1 MAARVHAATGV
12 DDRGVEID
20 TGALQVEQDRHR
32 VCRHARRIAFDASW
46 FASRSIDAV
55 HKPIADEKVRVERL
69 LDAEAKAA
77 ELFDEIERRAMI
89 RAGVGER
96 ELSDEIHALAAE
108 KFGVT
113 RHWHRR
119 IVRAGENTL
128 QPFQERPP
136 DRVIADDDI
145 VFLDFGPIFE
155 EWEADFG
162 RTYVLSDDPDKHAIR
177 DALPRVW
184 QAGRDYF
191 EAHPDVTG
199 AELFDF
205 VVGVA
210 DTEGFGWGSHIA
222 GHLVGEF
229 PHKKIAGTATEW
241 YIMPGSKKPMRRTD
255 PSGRRCHWI
264 LEIHLL
270 DPQRRFGGFYEQL
283 LDLP

>member
-1 MAARVHAATGV
+1 MVFSLPVSIVKVEAP
-12 DDRGVEID
+12 DD
-20 TGALQVEQDRHR
+20 
-32 VCRHARRIAFDASW
+32 
-46 FASRSIDAV
+46 
-55 HKPIADEKVRVERL
+55 VRVERL
-69 LDAEAKAA
+69 LDAQDKAA
-77 ELFDEIERRAMI
+77 QLFDEIERRAMI
-89 RAGVGER
+89 RPGVGEQT
-96 ELSDEIHALAAE
+96 LSDEIRDLAAE
-108 KFGVT
+108 MFGVT

-128 QPFQERPP
+128 QPFKEHPP
-136 DRVIADDDI
+136 DRVIGEDDI
-145 VFLDFGPIFE
+145 AFLDLGPIFE

-162 RTYVLSDDPDKHAIR
+162 RTFVLGDDPAKTALR

-191 EAHPDVTG
+191 AAHASVTG

-205 VVGVA
+205 SVEA
-210 DTEGFGWGSHIA
+210 ARAEGFGWGSHIA

-241 YIMPGSKKPMRRTD
+241 YIMPGSTKPMRRTD

-264 LEIHLL
+264 LEIHLI
-270 DPQRRFGGFYEQL
+270 DPLHRFGGFYEQL

>member
-1 MAARVHAATGV
+1 VGLKRA
-12 DDRGVEID
+12 
-20 TGALQVEQDRHR
+20 
-32 VCRHARRIAFDASW
+32 
-46 FASRSIDAV
+46 RSIDAV
-55 HKPIADEKVRVERL
+55 QQPIAQESVRAERL
-69 LDAEAKAA
+69 RDAEAKAA
-77 ELFDEIERRAMI
+77 QLFDEIERRAII
-89 RAGVGER
+89 RAGIGEQ
-96 ELSDEIHALAAE
+96 ELSDEINVLAADL
-108 KFGVT
+108 FGVK

-128 QPFQERPP
+128 QPFKERPP
-136 DRVIADDDI
+136 DRVIVDDDI

-162 RTYVLSDDPDKHAIR
+162 RTFVLGDDPDKCALR

-191 EAHPDVTG
+191 DSHPDLTG

-205 VVGVA
+205 SVEA
-210 DTEGFGWGSHIA
+210 ARAEGFGWGSHIA

-229 PHKKIAGTATEW
+229 PHKKIAGNATEW
-241 YIMPGSKKPMRRTD
+241 YIMPGSTKPMRRTD

-264 LEIHLL
+264 LEIHLI

>member
-1 MAARVHAATGV
+1 M
-12 DDRGVEID
+12 
-20 TGALQVEQDRHR
+20 Q
-32 VCRHARRIAFDASW
+32 
-46 FASRSIDAV
+46 
-55 HKPIADEKVRVERL
+55 KPIADENARAERL
-69 LDAEAKAA
+69 LDAQDKAA
-77 ELFDEIERRAMI
+77 QLFDEIERREMI
-89 RAGVGER
+89 RAGIGVQD
-96 ELSDEIHALAAE
+96 LSDEIHKLAGE
-108 KFGVT
+108 LFGVT

-128 QPFQERPP
+128 QPFREHPP

-162 RTYVLSDDPDKHAIR
+162 RAYVLGDDPHKIAIR

-191 EAHPDVTG
+191 ERHPDITG
-199 AELFDF
+199 AELFDY
-205 VVGVA
+205 VVEVGR
-210 DTEGFGWGSHIA
+210 DEGFEWGGHIA

-229 PHKKIAGTATEW
+229 SHKKIAGTGTEW
-241 YIMPGSKKPMRRTD
+241 YIMPGSTKPMRRKD

-264 LEIHLL
+264 LEIHLI
-270 DPQRRFGGFYEQL
+270 DPVRRIGGFYEQL

>member
-1 MAARVHAATGV
+1 MGLTPAG
-12 DDRGVEID
+12 
-20 TGALQVEQDRHR
+20 
-32 VCRHARRIAFDASW
+32 
-46 FASRSIDAV
+46 RSIV
-55 HKPIADEKVRVERL
+55 GVQEPVVDENLRVERL
-69 LDAEAKAA
+69 LDAQDKAA
-77 ELFDEIERRAMI
+77 QLFDEIERREMI
-89 RAGVGER
+89 RGGVGEQQ
-96 ELSDEIHALAAE
+96 LSDEINALAATM
-108 KFGVT
+108 FGVT

-128 QPFQERPP
+128 QPFKEHPP
-136 DRVIADDDI
+136 DRAIAADDI

-162 RTYVLSDDPDKHAIR
+162 RTYVLSDDPDKHALR

-191 EAHPDVTG
+191 DSHSDVTG

-205 VVGVA
+205 SVEA
-210 DTEGFGWGSHIA
+210 ARSEGFGWGSHIA

-241 YIMPGSKKPMRRTD
+241 YIMPKSNKSMRRTD

-264 LEIHLL
+264 LEIHLI

-283 LDLP
+283 LDLG